1 MSTLSHTCE
10 YCSNS
15 FSPTRGSRGKFC
27 SSSCSAKFNN
37 SRRASRS
44 IDSRSKSSKA
54 LQIHY
59 HGQVVKEYIP
69 PKPKHVY
76 KEPKRKNTS
85 FPHTK
90 VKRITCPTCSQQRW
104 VVGERKTCSLEC
116 ARVITIRNGIRSNR
130 SLYKNIWLDSNW
142 ELKLAKWLDNN
153 NIEWIRPKCIPY
165 HLDGKNKNYFP
176 DFYLPRY
183 DLYIDPKNP
192 YRMKIDL
199 PKMQII
205 ETIIC
210 IIYGDLDVIIKHLER
225 LAGVE
230 PV

>member
-15 FSPTRGSRGKFC
+15 FSPRYGSRGKFC

-44 IDSRSKSSKA
+44 LDSRSKSSNA
-54 LQIHY
+54 LQIRH
-59 HGQVVKEYIP
+59 HGKVVKEYTP
-69 PKPKHVY
+69 PKYAY
-76 KEPKRKNTS
+76 KPPTRINAS
-85 FPHTK
+85 GPYTK
-90 VKRITCPTCSQQRW
+90 VKHITCPVCALQLW
-104 VVGERKTCSLEC
+104 VVGKRKTCSLEC
-116 ARVITIRNGIRSNR
+116 ARAITTKNGIRSNR
-130 SLYKNIWLDSNW
+130 SVYKNTWLDSSW
-142 ELKLAKWLDNN
+142 ELKVAQWLDNN
-153 NIEWIRPKCIPY
+153 NIDWSRPKCIPY

-183 DLYIDPKNP
+183 DLYLDPKNP
-192 YRMKIDL
+192 YRMQIDL

-205 ETIIC
+205 ETLVR
-210 IIYGDLDVIIKHLER
+210 IIYGDLDEIIKKLER
-225 LAGVE
+225 LTGVE